1 MLYKECSLQDGYNY
15 TPTQY
20 LALCLYKLEQK
31 HHFSGDGVWQAE
43 ISVFK
48 PNFLEDVYKVD
59 KLVDCINDH
68 CNEVI
73 NLNGAAWLEHLLQY

>member
-1 MLYKECSLQDGYNY
+1 MLYKEYSLQGRHNY

-31 HHFSGDGVWQAE
+31 HHFTGDGVWQTDM
-43 ISVFK
+43 SVFK
-48 PNFLEDVYKVD
+48 PNFLGDTYETHN
-59 KLVDCINDH
+59 LVDLINDD

-73 NLNGAAWLEHLLQY
+73 NLNGTAWLEHLLQY